1 MGRWGFWAP
10 LRDCP
15 SPQKSMMK
23 AHMLIGAVVMVGFTV
38 GKAPVS
44 EVRTCHLC
52 LLENPAVGCISGSEK
67 CTISSS
73 SPCMVISINHENKAR
88 FLIRGC
94 GQHNSYRCQEKLP
107 TYISEYWYSAQ
118 CCQYDY
124 CNSWYSPQLQ
134 SASPEPLDRSLALP
148 LSQSQI
154 LWFYQTLN
162 LSLSLPSFPA
172 GREPSEG
179 LDPLAGPP
187 VNLSL
192 SIADLRSIYLFLNSS
207 GLLTLP
213 WAGP

>member
-1 MGRWGFWAP
+1 MRDGQVCERGTSSGDCGRQQG
-10 LRDCP
+10 LLVVP
-15 SPQKSMMK
+15 SS
-23 AHMLIGAVVMVGFTV
+23 L
-38 GKAPVS
+38 
-44 EVRTCHLC
+44 
-52 LLENPAVGCISGSEK
+52 
-67 CTISSS
+67 
-73 SPCMVISINHENKAR
+73 ENKAR

-94 GQHNSYRCQEKLP
+94 GQHNSYRCQENLP

-134 SASPEPLDRSLALP
+134 SALPEPPDRSLALP

-162 LSLSLPSFPA
+162 LSLPLPSFPA
-172 GREPSEG
+172 GEEPSEG

-187 VNLSL
+187 MNLSL

>member
-1 MGRWGFWAP
+1 
-10 LRDCP
+10 
-15 SPQKSMMK
+15 MMK
-23 AHMLIGAVVMVGFTV
+23 AHMLIGALVMVGFTV

-73 SPCMVISINHENKAR
+73 SPCMVISINHE
-88 FLIRGC
+88 
-94 GQHNSYRCQEKLP
+94 
-107 TYISEYWYSAQ
+107 YWYSAQ

-134 SASPEPLDRSLALP
+134 SALPEPPDRSLALP

-162 LSLSLPSFPA
+162 LSLPLPSFPA
-172 GREPSEG
+172 GEEPSEG

>member
-1 MGRWGFWAP
+1 MRDGQVCGRGTRFGEYGRQQG
-10 LRDCP
+10 L
-15 SPQKSMMK
+15 
-23 AHMLIGAVVMVGFTV
+23 LVV
-38 GKAPVS
+38 P
-44 EVRTCHLC
+44 
-52 LLENPAVGCISGSEK
+52 
-67 CTISSS
+67 S
-73 SPCMVISINHENKAR
+73 SPENKAR

-162 LSLSLPSFPA
+162 LSLSLPSVPA

>member
-1 MGRWGFWAP
+1 MRDGQVCGRGTRFGDYGRQQG
-10 LRDCP
+10 L
-15 SPQKSMMK
+15 
-23 AHMLIGAVVMVGFTV
+23 LVV
-38 GKAPVS
+38 P
-44 EVRTCHLC
+44 
-52 LLENPAVGCISGSEK
+52 
-67 CTISSS
+67 S
-73 SPCMVISINHENKAR
+73 SPENKAR

-162 LSLSLPSFPA
+162 LSLPLPSFPA
-172 GREPSEG
+172 GKEPSEERSREEKEWTG
-179 LDPLAGPP
+179 EAESLAQGCPWSLPSQRPFPGGPLGPTSGSTPGNRDGQEGGFTVLAGGSGWGARLRDSFWSSP
-187 VNLSL
+187 LS
-192 SIADLRSIYLFLNSS
+192 
-207 GLLTLP
+207 P
-213 WAGP
+213 